1 MGLIYTPTKDLG
13 NLGKFDHVAT
23 PPFHV
28 KSTRKSAYRARK
40 QSWLYHGS
48 SEAILRRALAALGGS
63 SDVEIAAVSRFFRTP
78 CFPPGA
84 GPDFVNAAAMIVT
97 HFTPPDV
104 LLEELHRVEAELG
117 RERFNRWEAR
127 VVDLDLLAMGGEQI
141 LPDTATLT
149 HWIDLPLERQTKEAP
164 DQLILPPH
172 PPRIQDRGGFVLVPL
187 ADIAPPEWRH
197 PPKLGRSVDEMLAEL
212 PKGEIDEIVPL

>member
-1 MGLIYTPTKDLG
+1 MSQPHSTSNPREKALIALG
-13 NLGKFDHVAT
+13 SNLG
-23 PPFHV
+23 
-28 KSTRKSAYRARK
+28 ST
-40 QSWLYHGS
+40 HGS
-48 SEAILRRALAALGGS
+48 SEAILRRALAALGS

-97 HFTPPDV
+97 HFTPDV

-127 VVDLDLLAMGGEQI
+127 VVDLDLLAMGEQI

-164 DQLILPPH
+164 DQLILPH
-172 PPRIQDRGGFVLVPL
+172 PRIQDRGFVLVPL
-187 ADIAPPEWRH
+187 ADIAPEWRH
-197 PPKLGRSVDEMLAEL
+197 PKLGRSVDEMLAEL